1 MVGWWRR
8 LLSQSI
14 KKPLTCDHLFP
25 LVGPHA
31 VLVRRVLDFSFH
43 HTDDNSSLGL
53 PLQNVSGSFLCRF
66 LVVFIFTISVLTGH
80 SNLFL
85 NYFINVYFVFFRFR
99 RTFYK
104 TLKEQIQEVE
114 VEHVSSHFPAVAFPS
129 RSPRFFLPGSP
140 RSHIAFTLCSLFFW
154 ALLAFTSR
162 SPRSHIALSSRSSR
176 GPCFPRSY
184 IAFSLRLMLYTLFAF
199 VWRPPC
205 FRPMLSSQ
213 SHRVVLAFNVL
224 RSLAFFSRSPCSL
237 FIFASQSHRVLLV
250 CFFFV
255 LLALFSRSPCSLR
268 TFASQSHHVRVRFY
282 LLSLHSLCA
291 SLAFSRH
298 CYANSLSAKLNAF
311 RYTFMRGT
319 SVFSFV
325 WIVF

>member
-1 MVGWWRR
+1 MTTERLRIRLAKYTRARGNRFSPLPSRRVAWPRNFARARVYFARPSIGAIAKIRDLSQCLCCCLLFFCSRVVGWWRR

-43 HTDDNSSLGL
+43 HTDYNSSLGL

-140 RSHIAFTLCSLFFW
+140 RSHIAFTLCSLFF
-154 ALLAFTSR
+154 
-162 SPRSHIALSSRSSR
+162 
-176 GPCFPRSY
+176 
-184 IAFSLRLMLYTLFAF
+184 
-199 VWRPPC
+199 
-205 FRPMLSSQ
+205 
-213 SHRVVLAFNVL
+213 
-224 RSLAFFSRSPCSL
+224 
-237 FIFASQSHRVLLV
+237 
-250 CFFFV
+250 
-255 LLALFSRSPCSLR
+255 
-268 TFASQSHHVRVRFY
+268 
-282 LLSLHSLCA
+282 
-291 SLAFSRH
+291 
-298 CYANSLSAKLNAF
+298 
-311 RYTFMRGT
+311 
-319 SVFSFV
+319 
-325 WIVF
+325 